1 MISQINFCFVLG
13 WIVLGTAM
21 LLFSALMAMFPKKL
35 PTSKSKVGVL
45 KNGDIITLET
55 VKQTEKPEFVNNA
68 ISQEKLVNEAE
79 KETLPTWKGIVQKMN
94 YLFNKTTIILV
105 NLTIHNII
113 INYEG
118 S

>member
-1 MISQINFCFVLG
+1 
-13 WIVLGTAM
+13 M

-79 KETLPTWKGIVQKMN
+79 KETLPTWKGKVKEMN
-94 YLFNKTTIILV
+94 FLFDKTAILLLLVSLTTYYYNKLWRFLKELV
-105 NLTIHNII
+105 SRYFFFNRELYFH
-113 INYEG
+113 
-118 S
+118 

>member
-1 MISQINFCFVLG
+1 
-13 WIVLGTAM
+13 M

-79 KETLPTWKGIVQKMN
+79 KETLPTWKGKVKEMN
-94 YLFNKTTIILV
+94 FLFNKTAILLLV
-105 NLTIHNII
+105 NLTTYYNKLWRFLKELVSR
-113 INYEG
+113 YFYF
-118 S
+118 